1 MLDRKDVFQGPQ
13 CRICIKQQVQ
23 ECRAVDFFDVLT
35 GPELLEM
42 TDSLLPEHRERLYPP
57 TVALSMFIKQAL
69 EEDRS
74 CQRAVNAWAAQRA
87 AEGLS
92 VQSVRTGA
100 YCRARGRLPLPMISA
115 LTRATGRLLSERAVE
130 DWRWRGRRVKLADG
144 TGISMPDTQASQARF
159 PQPSTQA
166 EGVGFPLARLVGII
180 CLSAG
185 AVLEAAIGP
194 HAGKGHS
201 ELDLFRSL
209 MPALLAGDV
218 LLADALY
225 CNCFLVAMLQA
236 AGVDGLFEQH
246 GARITDFRRG
256 ESLGTRD
263 HIVSWIK
270 PAARP
275 KWMSGEQYAAFPD
288 TVTVRELRVGG
299 HTLVTT
305 LLEPRTADK
314 CELGR
319 LCAQRWHIEL
329 DLRCIKTTLRM
340 ETSSCKTPAMVQ
352 REPWVYLL
360 AYNLIRLLMAQA
372 ASIAGV
378 PPRTLSFKHTV
389 QMWLTWT
396 AQIASMTIPSH
407 SPLFR
412 LIGQLRVANR
422 PRRIEPRER
431 KRRPKPFPWLKMPRA
446 QARWRIRRHRHRLCA

>member
-1 MLDRKDVFQGPQ
+1 
-13 CRICIKQQVQ
+13 
-23 ECRAVDFFDVLT
+23 
-35 GPELLEM
+35 
-42 TDSLLPEHRERLYPP
+42 
-57 TVALSMFIKQAL
+57 
-69 EEDRS
+69 
-74 CQRAVNAWAAQRA
+74 
-87 AEGLS
+87 
-92 VQSVRTGA
+92 
-100 YCRARGRLPLPMISA
+100 
-115 LTRATGRLLSERAVE
+115 
-130 DWRWRGRRVKLADG
+130 
-144 TGISMPDTQASQARF
+144 MPDTQASQARF

-299 HTLVTT
+299 RTLVTT